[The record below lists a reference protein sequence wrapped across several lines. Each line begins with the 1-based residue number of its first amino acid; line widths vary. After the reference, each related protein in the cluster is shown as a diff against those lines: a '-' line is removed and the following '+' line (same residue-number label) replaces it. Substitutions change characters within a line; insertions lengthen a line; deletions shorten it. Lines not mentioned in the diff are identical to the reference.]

1 MPSAVEILVVD
12 TRGSAP
18 REAGAR
24 MWVSATET
32 RGTIGGGNLEYT
44 ALKIAREMLLS
55 GEPRRERRFA
65 LGDSL
70 GQCCGGAVTLRFT
83 RKEQIENADEARFNV
98 VLFGAGHV
106 GKELARILERLP
118 CKLTWIDPRPD
129 AFPARVE
136 SNTTVIIE
144 EEPAWMV
151 DEAPPGA
158 YYLVMTHSHSLDL
171 EIVERVLRRKDVAFL
186 GLIGSETKAA
196 KFRARLRPRGF
207 SDEQLQA
214 LVSPIGLFKAGKH
227 PAEVAVAAAA
237 QLLALQS
244 PLMPASR
251 ITLDQRATSD
261 RTNAANSSAEPPRKS

>member
-1 MPSAVEILVVD
+1 MSSVVEILIVE

-24 MWVSATET
+24 MWVSAAET

-55 GEPRRERRFA
+55 GETQRERRFA

-70 GQCCGGAVTLRFT
+70 GQCCGGAVKLAFT
-83 RKEQIENADEARFNV
+83 AQSSFPVEKTEIQFHV

-118 CKLTWIDPRPD
+118 CRLTWIDPRPD
-129 AFPARVE
+129 VFPSSVNENVRV
-136 SNTTVIIE
+136 VIE

-151 DEAPPGA
+151 DEAPRGT
-158 YYLVMTHSHSLDL
+158 YYLVMTHSHALDL
-171 EIVERVLRRKDVAFL
+171 EIVERVLRRRDFAFL
-186 GLIGSETKAA
+186 GLIGSQTKAA
-196 KFRARLRPRGF
+196 KFRARLRQRGF
-207 SDEQLQA
+207 SEEQLQA

-227 PAEVAVAAAA
+227 PAEVAVSAAA
-237 QLLALQS
+237 QLLALQTLS
-244 PLMPASR
+244 VRTVQAQSASR
-251 ITLDQRATSD
+251 AARRASNTL
-261 RTNAANSSAEPPRKS
+261 